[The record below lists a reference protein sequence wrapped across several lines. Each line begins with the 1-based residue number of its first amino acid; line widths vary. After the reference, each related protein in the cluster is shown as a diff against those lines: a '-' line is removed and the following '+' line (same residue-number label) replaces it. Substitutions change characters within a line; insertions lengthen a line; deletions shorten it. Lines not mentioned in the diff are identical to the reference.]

1 MNRLH
6 IKLIFLFSIFFI
18 TSCSY
23 EPIFSK
29 KNYNIRLDKISF
41 SGAET
46 VNTIIEKQLNLFK
59 IVENNNQKTS
69 QVEINNESKTYSINI
84 FSELDKVIISK
95 DTKGDPKT
103 FEKTVNIILKVFYKG
118 EMILSKELKDKY
130 VYNNNVDK
138 FELEQS
144 EKIIVENLSQNI
156 TNSIISSI
164 INIDDN

>member
-1 MNRLH
+1 MNKLN
-6 IKLIFLFSIFFI
+6 IKLVFLFSIFFI

-29 KNYNIRLDKISF
+29 KNYNIRLDKINF
-41 SGAET
+41 SGDGT
-46 VNTIIEKQLNLFK
+46 VNSIIERQLNLFK
-59 IVENNNQKTS
+59 IIDNNSQKTS
-69 QVEINNESKTYSINI
+69 HVKINNDSKAYSIDI
-84 FSELDKVIISK
+84 FSELDKLIISK
-95 DTKGDPKT
+95 DTKGDPQK
-103 FEKTVNIILKVFYKG
+103 FEKTINIILKVFYKE

-144 EKIIVENLSQNI
+144 EKIIVQNLSENI
-156 TNSIISSI
+156 TNTIISSI

>member
-6 IKLIFLFSIFFI
+6 IKFGFLLSIFFI
-18 TSCSY
+18 VSCSY

-29 KNYNIRLDKISF
+29 KNYNIRLDKINF
-41 SGAET
+41 SGEET
-46 VNTIIEKQLNLFK
+46 VNTIIERQLNLFK
-59 IVENNNQKTS
+59 IVDNNNQETS
-69 QVEINNESKTYSINI
+69 QVKINSDSKTYSVGI
-84 FSELDKVIISK
+84 FSELDKVVISK
-95 DTKGDPKT
+95 DTKGDPQK
-103 FEKTVNIILKVFYKG
+103 FEKTVSIILKVFYNE
-118 EMILSKELKDKY
+118 EMVLSKELKDKY

-156 TNSIISSI
+156 TNTIISSI